1 MSTLKKALVTL
12 AVAGTIPLAVAGTA
26 YADIPFNQQVNGNA
40 TYYDSAGYGSC
51 GTQIN
56 AATDYLVAVSPAY
69 WTSANP
75 NNDPLCSGVSVQ
87 VSYNGQTVT
96 VPVKD
101 QCPGCDASHIDLGK
115 PVFVQLTGG
124 TDLGNIPVTWQFVH
138 S

>member
-1 MSTLKKALVTL
+1 MAIVKKALVAL

-26 YADIPFNQQVNGNA
+26 YADIPFNQPVNGNA
-40 TYYDSAGYGSC
+40 TYYDSVGYGAC

-56 AATDYLVAVSPAY
+56 AGTDYLVAVSPSY

-115 PVFVQLTGG
+115 PVFTQLTGG